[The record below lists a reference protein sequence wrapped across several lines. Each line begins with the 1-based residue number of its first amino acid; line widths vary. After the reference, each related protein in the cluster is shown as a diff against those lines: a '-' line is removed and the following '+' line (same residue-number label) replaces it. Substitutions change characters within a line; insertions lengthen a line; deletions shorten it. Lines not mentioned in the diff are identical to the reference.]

1 MATDKQRTA
10 LRELVEACELHRRMY
25 ESAQF
30 KAFHE
35 WHEQAKAFC
44 DEHLVAM
51 QPDHFEGSASFCYY
65 MGYKQCAI
73 AENGVNIGKL
83 KKPNGLN
90 LCENGPGARRLIA
103 AFEAIGVDAWSVPNY
118 TPEGYY
124 KSFNFETRTP
134 DPRLPKRIADMWLRY
149 ST

>member
-1 MATDKQRTA
+1 MATDKQRTT
-10 LRELVEACELHRRMY
+10 LRELIEASELHRRMY
-25 ESAQF
+25 ETAHSNA
-30 KAFHE
+30 AIE
-35 WHEQAKAFC
+35 WLRQAHAFC
-44 DEHLVAM
+44 DEHLVMM
-51 QPDHFEGSASFCYY
+51 QPCRADGDLNFIYH

-90 LCENGPGARRLIA
+90 LCETGPGARRLK
-103 AFEAIGVDAWSVPNY
+103 EAYFSIGFDAWAVDSY

-124 KSFNFETRTP
+124 KSFNFETRTA